1 MNLSFAPMEGLSY
14 AEYRRIHARFFPGV
28 DQYCAPF
35 LAPDG
40 QGKVKTSAL
49 KDLLPEGS
57 RILRFQEAFELEET
71 YPEDDAALE
80 WVFYVAEGQRKELNI
95 SRLPEDTSLQRKMK
109 AMIMKGRKPGAGKGV
124 LLQKA
129 NNTF

>member
-1 MNLSFAPMEGLSY
+1 MNASLKAADAFIRERFPEWDGVPKTCESWLLSP
-14 AEYRRIHARFFPGV
+14 
-28 DQYCAPF
+28 
-35 LAPDG
+35 
-40 QGKVKTSAL
+40 AL

-57 RILRFQEAFELEET
+57 RILKFQEAFELKET

-109 AMIMKGRKPGAGKGV
+109 AMIMKGRKPGAAKGV
-124 LLQKA
+124 LRQKA